1 MGQLDAG
8 QSVSGETAPEQSGSD
23 LPVFGNN
30 QSGRTYLGQVDLV
43 QAVVQAHVFLV
54 CFAVVTTGSAEV
66 VIGFVVLGFTVVD
79 LDAAVVF
86 TVVFACEAVVF
97 WVVDIVVVVVVF
109 KVDVCFFAV
118 LTVVLAGAVVFGAVV
133 VTSFALVVTVE
144 LLSPGIYAPS
154 DKLLDTAKN
163 CDQ

>member
-8 QSVSGETAPEQSGSD
+8 QSVSGETAPEQSGLD

-54 CFAVVTTGSAEV
+54 
-66 VIGFVVLGFTVVD
+66 LGFTVVD

-97 WVVDIVVVVVVF
+97 LVVDIVVVVVVF